1 LNSFFVGIAFFGLTI
16 PALANTL
23 NVSTGVAGGATY
35 TVVEQNFYNLGA
47 TATAALVT
55 PADPDWST
63 VWLPNTSDSAWI
75 AYNPMSCCDSG
86 LGNYSTTFELTPG
99 DVSTVALSGA
109 WTLDDSGSLYLNGK
123 MLGYLGDGS
132 WGSLTSFNVP
142 VGSPDFVVGTN
153 TLSIDITDSDSFLEA
168 VRLQGSLTGYTPV
181 PEPSSL
187 AALIVGMGI
196 LMGFVTRTKA

>member
-1 LNSFFVGIAFFGLTI
+1 MNSFFVGIAVLGLAI

-35 TVVEQNFYNLGA
+35 TVVEQNSYNLGA
-47 TATAALVT
+47 SATAALVT
-55 PADPDWST
+55 PSDPDWST

-86 LGNYSTTFELTPG
+86 LGDYSTTFELTAG

-109 WTLDDSGSLYLNGK
+109 WTLDDSGNLYLNGK
-123 MLGYLGDGS
+123 LLGSLGDAS

-142 VGSPDFVVGTN
+142 VGSSDFVVGTN
-153 TLSIDITDSDSFLEA
+153 TLSIDITDSDSFLEG
-168 VRLQGSLTGYTPV
+168 VRLQGSLTGYTQV

-187 AALIVGMGI
+187 AALIVGMGM